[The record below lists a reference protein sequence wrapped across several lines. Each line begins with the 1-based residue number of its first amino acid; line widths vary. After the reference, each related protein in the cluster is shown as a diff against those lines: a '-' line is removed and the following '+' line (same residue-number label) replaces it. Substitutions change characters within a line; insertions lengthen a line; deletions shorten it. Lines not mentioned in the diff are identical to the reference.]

1 LKALGY
7 PCIYPN
13 EIMSYQCKQCCPNS
27 QGQGRGIAS
36 ISSFIK
42 ATKAVRCF
50 FVFSDHPSFP
60 FFYRLQLK
68 IRNLIFNYIEKHIP
82 MRFLFLNF
90 TRSNFLDRSTPYL
103 SVSFILLHRV
113 NTKFNYHV
121 AILLQQHKI

>member
-1 LKALGY
+1 MQAML
-7 PCIYPN
+7 P
-13 EIMSYQCKQCCPNS
+13 

-50 FVFSDHPSFP
+50 FVFTDHPSFP
-60 FFYRLQLK
+60 FFYRHQLK
-68 IRNLIFNYIEKHIP
+68 IRNLIEKHIP

-90 TRSNFLDRSTPYL
+90 IRSNFLDRSTPYF

-113 NTKFNYHV
+113 NSKFNYHV
-121 AILLQQHKI
+121 ALL